1 METVTSKSDTHEAG
15 EANSPPR
22 SSDSDWSDIDSDEEK
37 NLTDDDEDT
46 TDKLLIDIPKKHK
59 RLITTSES
67 QDHSDSSPGKQ

>member
-1 METVTSKSDTHEAG
+1 METVSSKNDIHDAG

-46 TDKLLIDIPKKHK
+46 TDKLLIDIPKERK
-59 RLITTSES
+59 RLITSSES
-67 QDHSDSSPGKQ
+67 QDHSDSSPDKQ

>member
-1 METVTSKSDTHEAG
+1 MGTVTSKSDTHEAG

-46 TDKLLIDIPKKHK
+46 TDKLLIDIPKKRK
-59 RLITTSES
+59 RLMTTSES

>member
-1 METVTSKSDTHEAG
+1 METVSSKNDIHEAS

-46 TDKLLIDIPKKHK
+46 TDKLLIDIPKKRK
-59 RLITTSES
+59 RLITSSES
-67 QDHSDSSPGKQ
+67 QDHSDSSPDKQ